1 MKRLLILTTLALFL
15 AAHGAV
21 ALMTFAPIPA
31 MAEGCSGANC

>member
-1 MKRLLILTTLALFL
+1 MKRFLILTALSLFL

-31 MAEGCSGANC
+31 MAGCGGSGC